1 MASSLSARPA
11 PLPVAAHQAER
22 EVVAA
27 LLAMAGRGPSV
38 STGCRISRAVEPRAS
53 EPRRSSSRIGDGI
66 AATRGARMPTLID
79 QPTMP
84 FDDPSVLETAPDYQ
98 RLQQEERISR
108 VRTPTGDVAWLV
120 TRYDDVK
127 ALLCDARL
135 GRSHPNPQA
144 APRYAAG
151 TLAGGPIMDEATEK
165 NDHANVRRVMSRPFS
180 GRRMRSVQ
188 PVIEAVVGDLVD
200 DILRLGPVV
209 DLHERFSLPLPER
222 VLCELFG
229 LPREDRQVFSQPVR
243 DALSMHDP
251 GRALAALGELTVYAQ
266 ALIERK
272 RRNPDE
278 HLLSEMIAMA
288 DERGEIG
295 EALLTLTVDALLI
308 AGQTTM
314 TGRLDLAVLL
324 LLQRPDQVRALLRD
338 PTLIPAAAEEA
349 LRLTQPPWDLPL
361 RYAKTDL
368 DHRGVRIRAGEL
380 VLLALPTPNPHPPVL
395 PDPPRFDLTRSPNPH
410 LAFGHGPASCVGAAL
425 ARIEMQVAI
434 QTLFSRLPTLRL
446 AAPIDQLQA
455 RRDVFGGGLVS
466 LPVTW

>member
-1 MASSLSARPA
+1 
-11 PLPVAAHQAER
+11 
-22 EVVAA
+22 
-27 LLAMAGRGPSV
+27 
-38 STGCRISRAVEPRAS
+38 
-53 EPRRSSSRIGDGI
+53 
-66 AATRGARMPTLID
+66 MPTLTD
-79 QPTMP
+79 LPTMP
-84 FDDPSVLETAPDYQ
+84 FDDPSVLEISPHYQ
-98 RLQQEERISR
+98 WLQDEEPISR
-108 VRTPTGDVAWLV
+108 VRTPAGDAAWLV

-127 ALLCDARL
+127 ALLGDERL

-151 TLAGGPIMDEATEK
+151 TLAGGPIMDADTEK
-165 NDHANVRRVMSRPFS
+165 NDHANVRRVISRPFA
-180 GRRMRSVQ
+180 GRRMRGLQ
-188 PVIEAVVGDLVD
+188 PVIESVVRDLVD
-200 DILRLGPVV
+200 DLVRLGPPV

-251 GRALAALGELTVYAQ
+251 DRALAALGELTVYVQ

-278 HLLSEMIAMA
+278 HLLSELIAVA
-288 DERGEIG
+288 DERGDIG
-295 EALLTLTVDALLI
+295 DALLTLTVDALLI

-314 TGRLDLAVLL
+314 TGRLDLGVLL
-324 LLQRPDQVRALLRD
+324 LLQHPDQVRVLLRD
-338 PTLIPAAAEEA
+338 PALVPAAAEEA

-368 DHRGVRIRAGEL
+368 DHRGVSIRAGEL
-380 VLLALPTPNPHPPVL
+380 VLLALASANRDPRVF
-395 PDPPRFDLTRSPNPH
+395 PDPHRFDLTRSPNPH

-455 RRDVFGGGLVS
+455 RRDVLGGGLVS

>member
-1 MASSLSARPA
+1 
-11 PLPVAAHQAER
+11 
-22 EVVAA
+22 
-27 LLAMAGRGPSV
+27 
-38 STGCRISRAVEPRAS
+38 
-53 EPRRSSSRIGDGI
+53 
-66 AATRGARMPTLID
+66 MPTLTD
-79 QPTMP
+79 LPTMP
-84 FDDPSVLETAPDYQ
+84 FDDPSVLEISPHYQ
-98 RLQQEERISR
+98 RLQQEEPISR
-108 VRTPTGDVAWLV
+108 VRTPTGDAAWLV

-127 ALLCDARL
+127 ALLGDERL
-135 GRSHPNPQA
+135 GRSHPNPQT

-151 TLAGGPIMDEATEK
+151 TLAGGPIMDADTEK
-165 NDHANVRRVMSRPFS
+165 NDHANVRRVMSRPFA
-180 GRRMRSVQ
+180 GRRMRGLQ
-188 PVIEAVVGDLVD
+188 PVIESVVRDLVD
-200 DILRLGPVV
+200 DLLRLGPGV

-229 LPREDRQVFSQPVR
+229 LPREDRQVFGQPVR

-251 GRALAALGELTVYAQ
+251 DRALAALGELTVYVQ

-278 HLLSEMIAMA
+278 HLLSELIATA
-288 DERGEIG
+288 DERGDIG
-295 EALLTLTVDALLI
+295 DFLLTLTVDALLI

-314 TGRLDLAVLL
+314 TGRLDLGVLL
-324 LLQRPDQVRALLRD
+324 LLQHPDQVRALLRD
-338 PTLIPAAAEEA
+338 PALVPAAAEEA

-380 VLLALPTPNPHPPVL
+380 VLLALASANRDPSVF
-395 PDPPRFDLTRSPNPH
+395 PDPHRFDLTRSPNPH

-425 ARIEMQVAI
+425 ARIEMQAAI
-434 QTLFSRLPTLRL
+434 QTLFSQLPTLRL